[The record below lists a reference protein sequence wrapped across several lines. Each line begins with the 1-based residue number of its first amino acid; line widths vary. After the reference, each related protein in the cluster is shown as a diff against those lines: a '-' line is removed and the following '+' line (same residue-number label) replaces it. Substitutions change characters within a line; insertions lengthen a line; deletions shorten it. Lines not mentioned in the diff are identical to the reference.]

1 VNICRTLNVCLVVC
15 LLSLGGCSDKS
26 DKTDSTP
33 TAAAPPPPSKNSPT
47 ATAPVS
53 QPTKTEAERT
63 LDRANAGNASWQH
76 SAGTMFKFGIGVPK
90 NDTEA
95 VKWFRL
101 AADQG
106 YKWAQHDLGN
116 MYYTARGVPQNY
128 PEAMKWYRLA
138 ADQGHL
144 PAQYSLGKGYA
155 LGEGVS
161 QDLVEAY
168 ARYSVAA
175 IGSLKKGVKERDAV
189 ASKLTP
195 DQLAEGQKRATE
207 LFEKIGS
214 GK

>member
-1 VNICRTLNVCLVVC
+1 MNTINTSCVYIVICV
-15 LLSLGGCSDKS
+15 LSFSGCSDKS
-26 DKTDSTP
+26 DKTVSTS
-33 TAAAPPPPSKNSPT
+33 TADAPPPPTKNSPT

-106 YKWAQHDLGN
+106 YKLAQYDLGN

-175 IGSLKKGVKERDAV
+175 TGRFTSGDKERDAV

-207 LFEKIGS
+207 LLEKINS
-214 GK
+214 KQ